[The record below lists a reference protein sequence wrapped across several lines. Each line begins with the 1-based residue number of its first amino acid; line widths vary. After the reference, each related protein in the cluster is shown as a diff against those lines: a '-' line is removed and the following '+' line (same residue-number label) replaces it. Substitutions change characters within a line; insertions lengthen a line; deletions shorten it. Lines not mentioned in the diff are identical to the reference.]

1 MKKIV
6 ILVCFFLTS
15 CCRFPQEG
23 FEYSISSDSGI
34 PNQGAM
40 LLYTGYELPQS
51 RVRNFLSTTIL
62 IWKEK
67 ELKDDM
73 YILFR
78 YEGNG
83 KKFGKMFFSDTEVEV
98 TLNVDFS
105 SSLTN
110 QKDINFYTDVL
121 SFDYPLSEVENKM
134 KIYLR
139 QDKGSEKIYYMIM
152 NKPNKPNNTSDFVY
166 LGHTVLDEISVQPQ
180 YIDPKPLP
188 DILK

>member
-6 ILVCFFLTS
+6 ILVYIFLTS

-23 FEYSISSDSGI
+23 FEYSISNDSRED
-34 PNQGAM
+34 NQDSM
-40 LLYTGYELPQS
+40 SLYTGYELPQS
-51 RVRNFLSTTIL
+51 RVRNFLSTIIL

-73 YILFR
+73 SITFR

-83 KKFGKMFFSDTEVEV
+83 TYFGKIFSPDTEVDV
-98 TLNVDFS
+98 TLNNNFDNT
-105 SSLTN
+105 LTDP
-110 QKDINFYTDVL
+110 KDINFYTDVL
-121 SFDYPLSEVENKM
+121 GFDHYLEEM

-139 QDKGSEKIYYMIM
+139 QNSGSEKINYMIM
-152 NKPNKPNNTSDFVY
+152 KKPDNTSDFVY
-166 LGHTVLDEISVQPQ
+166 LGHTVVDKMSVQPK
-180 YIDPKPLP
+180 YVDPKPLP